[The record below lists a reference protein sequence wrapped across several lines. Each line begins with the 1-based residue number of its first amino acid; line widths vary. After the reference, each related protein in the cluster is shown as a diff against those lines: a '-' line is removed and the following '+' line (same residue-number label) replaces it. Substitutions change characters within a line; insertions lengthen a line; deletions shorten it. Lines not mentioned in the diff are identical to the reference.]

1 MRGHDPITLFI
12 AAAVALG
19 LLLIGVHNAWDSVT
33 HVVTAGREM
42 KED

>member
-1 MRGHDPITLFI
+1 LFI

-19 LLLIGVHNAWDSVT
+19 LLLIGVHNAWDSVM
-33 HVVTAGREM
+33 HIVTAGRAT